1 MKKGIKNKTKMENID
16 DELNNLRMENE
27 IKKIKLSLEHGADF
41 SLSPDSKLSPE
52 LENQW
57 LNHIQKFED
66 SYANCK
72 KIVIYDL
79 LEKPVY
85 KNSKQIAENEITNE
99 LNIILALL
107 HKKGIAI
114 DTICKVDDA
123 ELYRFITEELFL
135 EEIDDMMIEGM
146 TRNFI
151 YEEFHPNHEH
161 DIKSRCKEFI
171 EELLN
176 KEIKLNSSFMAL
188 TDEMNTK
195 FGIIKKEDAVKRME
209 VFREAFSSF
218 ILQHFKITSFKISE
232 DTAEVFFDI
241 NYTGD
246 IEGSNESKGFSGIGN
261 FSLKCEYDYWCI
273 NLISIPGV
281 PL

>member
-1 MKKGIKNKTKMENID
+1 MENKE
-16 DELNNLRMENE
+16 DELNNLRIENE
-27 IKKIKLSLEHGADF
+27 IKKMKLSLEHGASFF
-41 SLSPDSKLSPE
+41 SPSENKLPPE
-52 LENQW
+52 LEGQW
-57 LNHIQKFED
+57 LNQVQQFEDAYTNSKRILIYDFIGKPICKSVNKISEAEIKFEL
-66 SYANCK
+66 K
-72 KIVIYDL
+72 KIIEL
-79 LEKPVY
+79 LG
-85 KNSKQIAENEITNE
+85 Q
-99 LNIILALL
+99 
-107 HKKGIAI
+107 KGIAI
-114 DTICKVDDA
+114 DTICKVDDR

-135 EEIDDMMIEGM
+135 KEMDHMMIEGM
-146 TRNFI
+146 THNFI

-176 KEIKLNSSFMAL
+176 KEIKLNASFMAL

-195 FGIIKKEDAVKRME
+195 SGIIKKEDAIKTME

-218 ILQHFKITSFKISE
+218 ILLHFKITSFKISE
-232 DTAEVFFDI
+232 DMAEVFFDI

-273 NLISIPGV
+273 NKISIPGV